1 MKYYIIFLFLF
12 LFNNLLSQIALPTF
26 HGIQKPDPPIQ
37 YVNYALEFDGNGDNI
52 QINGSDLNPPWTVE
66 VWFKNISNNYNSTLL
81 WRCGSPCWAL
91 KLLQYNNTKKIGITK
106 YGNTDWKWNYITSV
120 GKWEHIVWVGK
131 NNNVELF
138 VNGVSKGTKNLSNA
152 KLYWKYIGKANG
164 TLTIHGEIDELRI
177 WNDARTATEIKSNM
191 FKELE
196 GNESNLKAYYKMSNG
211 SGTTLTDNSTN
222 SKNGTMK
229 NGMNSNDW
237 VDSFVPIG
245 FLNDD
250 YETDIEGLWRMT
262 GTNASQPSNGLTMS
276 VSSILSE
283 ENFVVFGNNNLSSSS
298 TSDLPAGVVR
308 RSNRIWN
315 TDETGTVNSATVI
328 FDIRDVTGNNSLT
341 VNPVTHYKLLYRPG
355 TSGDF
360 SIVRTANNIINTDN
374 VVFSSVN
381 LNDGY
386 YCIGVTQ
393 NNGL

>member
-26 HGIQKPDPPIQ
+26 HGIQKPDPPIP

-120 GKWEHIVWVGK
+120 GKWEHVVWVGK

-237 VDSFVPIG
+237 VDSYVPIG

-276 VSSILSE
+276 VSSMLNE
-283 ENFVVFGNNNLSSSS
+283 ENFVVFGNNNLSSTS
-298 TSDLPAGVVR
+298 TSNLPVGVAVR
-308 RSNRIWN
+308 SKRIWHL
-315 TDETGTVNSATVI
+315 DKTGTVETNVTL
-328 FDIRDVTGNNSLT
+328 DISDVTGNNPT
-341 VNPVTHYKLLYRPG
+341 VGASSNYKLLYRSG

-360 SIVRTANNIINTDN
+360 SVAATANGVSGDNIT
-374 VVFSSVN
+374 FSTVN